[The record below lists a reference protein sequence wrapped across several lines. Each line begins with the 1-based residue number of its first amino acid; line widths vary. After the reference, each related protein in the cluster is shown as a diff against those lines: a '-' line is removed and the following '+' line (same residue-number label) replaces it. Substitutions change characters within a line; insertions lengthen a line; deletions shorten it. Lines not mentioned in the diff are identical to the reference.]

1 MEIFLK
7 FKRNRI
13 LFFTIL
19 ILSLC
24 IRWYWAEQKEGM
36 HVDEVATF
44 SVSDTNGAYPG
55 SYEKIGGR
63 HTGMEL
69 KQYFFIHDAS
79 LNDVFHDIKNMWHD
93 VHDYNH
99 TNFFYSIIRLFF
111 IGNNTTDNK
120 SIQRRGILLNLIF
133 YIIEFVIFLKLL
145 LFYYRNSPIVLFT
158 ALTCFAFMTGCVSN
172 TLFIRTY
179 ELQTLMVL
187 LLSWW
192 LTYAL
197 HSMNNKRWNYNIRNF
212 IITSLILTGV
222 LLSGYF
228 MVVLVAIFGLSLM
241 IVLYK
246 KKDFK
251 KGAPFFIGTSLCALV
266 LCKLFYLRFF
276 LGFHGDRRITSK
288 LTSEDTLSR
297 LYESIIAWGQLIID
311 NTLYLPVIILLSVI
325 FIISTNQFRKIP
337 WVVFPSIVYSFIISL
352 LSPYINDN
360 RYIVAVT
367 PLFILLIPTALKSIN
382 WRNIQ
387 IGFAIALTLI
397 YFVSSIREKN
407 ISNYLFKGN
416 ITKELLANNKSQIH
430 IVQKLPFSIVVLLP
444 FMNDN
449 VSYNIC
455 NNIDSANVKHGDIIF
470 FNIQEMSSW
479 KKESELPLSKFDKL
493 GSYQNYYIY
502 KAKH

>member
-1 MEIFLK
+1 M
-7 FKRNRI
+7 
-13 LFFTIL
+13 
-19 ILSLC
+19 
-24 IRWYWAEQKEGM
+24 
-36 HVDEVATF
+36 
-44 SVSDTNGAYPG
+44 
-55 SYEKIGGR
+55 
-63 HTGMEL
+63 
-69 KQYFFIHDAS
+69 
-79 LNDVFHDIKNMWHD
+79 
-93 VHDYNH
+93 
-99 TNFFYSIIRLFF
+99 
-111 IGNNTTDNK
+111 
-120 SIQRRGILLNLIF
+120 
-133 YIIEFVIFLKLL
+133 
-145 LFYYRNSPIVLFT
+145 
-158 ALTCFAFMTGCVSN
+158 
-172 TLFIRTY
+172 
-179 ELQTLMVL
+179 
-187 LLSWW
+187 
-192 LTYAL
+192 
-197 HSMNNKRWNYNIRNF
+197 
-212 IITSLILTGV
+212 
-222 LLSGYF
+222 
-228 MVVLVAIFGLSLM
+228 
-241 IVLYK
+241 
-246 KKDFK
+246 
-251 KGAPFFIGTSLCALV
+251 
-266 LCKLFYLRFF
+266 
-276 LGFHGDRRITSK
+276 
-288 LTSEDTLSR
+288 
-297 LYESIIAWGQLIID
+297 
-311 NTLYLPVIILLSVI
+311 IILLSVI